1 MDIVPEQ
8 KWCTSTFHCAYKQV
22 RPLCLSLV
30 AVGFRVGVL
39 FVDHKGLTS
48 ESHGKAWLGFTIQR
62 VLSGLHSGHPRH
74 SHAML
79 SKIRGEV
86 VPRMQPKV
94 LRIRGYGPHLFLGPM
109 LELLGVIHSDTLY
122 STRDPCR
129 LRQPL
134 RSGGARNH
142 CPKAM
147 ESLRHGKGHGVE
159 TFGAKLGNTWSVSRI
174 EMYMM
179 YFAFESLTAKNLD

>member
-94 LRIRGYGPHLFLGPM
+94 LRIRGYRPNCWGWYT
-109 LELLGVIHSDTLY
+109 VIH
-122 STRDPCR
+122 CI
-129 LRQPL
+129 QPGIPAGCDSL
-134 RSGGARNH
+134 CAVGERGTIAPKRWRVWGMARVT
-142 CPKAM
+142 
-147 ESLRHGKGHGVE
+147 G
-159 TFGAKLGNTWSVSRI
+159 
-174 EMYMM
+174 
-179 YFAFESLTAKNLD
+179 